1 MFDCRFGVLEAVNG
15 SDVLL
20 DAGGRPSDNVFI
32 ELNVSRP
39 AGLGPGVAAE
49 PIRVGYAAVL
59 WGSYEGGGRV
69 VTPVPTIGGI
79 GWLLAVIA
87 WVKADIFGGGLNCS
101 DSSTSPSVLTH
112 CFLLESQTI

>member
-20 DAGGRPSDNVFI
+20 DAEGRPSDNVFI

-39 AGLGPGVAAE
+39 AGLGPDVAVK
-49 PIRVGYAAVL
+49 PIRLGYVAVFG
-59 WGSYEGGGRV
+59 GSYDGGGRV

-79 GWLLAVIA
+79 GRFLVAIA
-87 WVKADIFGGGLNCS
+87 CVKVDIFGGGLNCS